1 MTKVRFDDFALRL
14 REDDDVAIMKRPIKA
29 GVELVSTS
37 FQIST
42 RRDIPAGHKIAVTA
56 IADGAPLRR
65 YGQIIGFAK
74 GDIVAGDHVHTH
86 NLVMKDF
93 NREYEFCVDARPV
106 QYYPPSRCAPFMAI
120 RGPAAVWAPAVTSPS
135 SQA

>member
-1 MTKVRFDDFALRL
+1 MTKVRFEDFALRL
-14 REDDDVAIMKRPIKA
+14 REDDDVAIIKRPIKA
-29 GVELVSTS
+29 NVELVSDS

-106 QYYPPSRCAPFMAI
+106 EYYPVEQMRTFAGYAKPGAMWHSELYRCISA
-120 RGPAAVWAPAVTSPS
+120 
-135 SQA
+135 